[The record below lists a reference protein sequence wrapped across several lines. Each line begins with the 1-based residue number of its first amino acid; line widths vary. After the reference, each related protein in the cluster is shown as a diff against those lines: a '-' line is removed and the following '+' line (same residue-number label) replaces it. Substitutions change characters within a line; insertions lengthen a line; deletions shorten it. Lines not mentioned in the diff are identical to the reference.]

1 MMDGD
6 AIAQMGAKDAERLT
20 AAIQSS
26 LDLVT
31 QMKGA
36 KTLWWGGFIAALAGF
51 CYADIGAEAHDVIMA
66 CTQEALSRSTKPT
79 GRRTQ

>member
-31 QMKGA
+31 QMKSSKA
-36 KTLWWGGFIAALAGF
+36 LWWGGFIAALAGF

-66 CTQEALSRSTKPT
+66 CTQEALLRSTKPT
-79 GRRTQ
+79 GKRTQ